1 MVFYSCWNPP
11 FCAWL
16 PPSEFRSIIR
26 GIYLEPHA
34 VDRFLVESTSS
45 PALFPLL
52 AFHLFRSSR
61 PLPFHLFRSS
71 RPHTLRV
78 ASRTVLSWEIRAF
91 LSSFSCLLRSHQH
104 PGERKSKSLSSR
116 SWATRISEEPSKKR
130 GNEEERS
137 GSGETLA
144 TMLVDSF
151 RVESPNVKYT
161 EETIESKYEYTTTD
175 MVHEVM
181 KNGKYEWVARPKSV
195 TYQFVTKRKL
205 PKLG

>member
-1 MVFYSCWNPP
+1 M
-11 FCAWL
+11 
-16 PPSEFRSIIR
+16 
-26 GIYLEPHA
+26 
-34 VDRFLVESTSS
+34 
-45 PALFPLL
+45 
-52 AFHLFRSSR
+52 
-61 PLPFHLFRSS
+61 
-71 RPHTLRV
+71 
-78 ASRTVLSWEIRAF
+78 
-91 LSSFSCLLRSHQH
+91 
-104 PGERKSKSLSSR
+104 
-116 SWATRISEEPSKKR
+116 
-130 GNEEERS
+130 
-137 GSGETLA
+137 A